1 MGGAKINDRLCNCL
15 IRLEVLSPGC
25 GVGGAELSA
34 DGHLPADLDQMAAE
48 DDECSLWRAEGAG
61 MNPNFTSGSRYLFFP
76 NQHRDLAGN
85 CLSLLVSMMLA

>member
-1 MGGAKINDRLCNCL
+1 MAGGAKINDRLCNCL

-48 DDECSLWRAEGAG
+48 DDECSLWRAEGGAG
-61 MNPNFTSGSRYLFFP
+61 INPKFTSGSRYLFFSEP
-76 NQHRDLAGN
+76 TPGPGRQLPVAAG
-85 CLSLLVSMMLA
+85 